1 MKGLQKSM
9 LTGYVL
15 AISGG
20 IFWAVGGS
28 CGQYLFQHNQMTSD
42 WLVPIRLTAAGI
54 LLLTF
59 ATVRQQ
65 NIFEIWTSKQN
76 IVDILVFG
84 LIGSA
89 LCQYSYYTSIQ
100 YSNVALAT
108 VLAYT
113 SPIMILF
120 YTVVKEKRP
129 PKLYETVCVLLVM
142 AGAFVCSTHLNIGSL
157 VIHPLA
163 LIWGLLS
170 AATFVVYTIQP
181 QRLLRQLDL
190 MVVIGWGMLL
200 GGIAL
205 MVLFQPWQ
213 IDVTVNSTLL
223 FCMAIIVVL
232 GTVCSFCFYQAG
244 VGIVGSI
251 TGNILSSVEP
261 VASMII
267 SVLFLN
273 VPLTGLDFLGFALIL
288 ICIPI
293 MALGNGKELRKKME
307 RK

>member
-1 MKGLQKSM
+1 MNGLQKSM

-28 CGQYLFQHNQMTSD
+28 CGQYLFQHNNMTSN

-65 NIFEIWTSKQN
+65 NILGIWTNKQN
-76 IVDILVFG
+76 IIDILIFG

-89 LCQYSYYTSIQ
+89 LCQYAYYTSIQ

-113 SPIMILF
+113 SPIMILL
-120 YTVVKEKRP
+120 YTVAKEKRP
-129 PKLYETVCVLLVM
+129 PKLYETLCVLLVM
-142 AGAFVCSTHLNIGSL
+142 AGAFVCTTHLNIGSL
-157 VIHPLA
+157 AVNPLA

-181 QRLLRQLDL
+181 QRLLRQFDL

-205 MVLFQPWQ
+205 MALFQPWQ
-213 IDVTVNSTLL
+213 IDVTVNSTLFL
-223 FCMAIIVVL
+223 CMSIIVVL

-244 VGIVGSI
+244 VSIVGSI

-273 VPLTGLDFLGFALIL
+273 VPLMGLVFLGFALIL
-288 ICIPI
+288 VCIPI
-293 MALGNGKELRKKME
+293 MALGNGQEMRKAME
-307 RK
+307 IK